1 MLTRWLAAA
10 LVLIA
15 LTGPAG
21 AGDPRP
27 LPPEP
32 AVATAHPLATQAAL
46 DILEAGGNA
55 FDAAVAAT
63 AALAVV
69 EPYGSGIGGGGFWL
83 LHREADDFQVMVDGR
98 ETAPGAAHRDMYLD
112 DDGEVR
118 SRLSLDGPLAAAI
131 PGTPAAL
138 AHITEHYGRLSLAEN
153 LAPAIRHAREGFR
166 VGSHYRRMARF
177 RQDALRA
184 SPQAR
189 AIMLKEGEVPELG
202 YVLRQPDLAGTLEQ
216 LVEHGADGFYRGEVA
231 ERLVRGMRNAGGIW
245 TLEDLETYRLVER
258 EPVRF
263 QYHDMTITAA
273 SLPSAGGI
281 ALATMLQIL
290 EPFDLQA
297 MGPAGRIHLT
307 VEAMRRAYRDRHVY
321 LGDPDFVHVPV
332 ERLVSREHAD
342 RLREGLRV
350 DRATP
355 SASLD
360 VHGDE
365 GEDTT
370 HFSIIDQEGNRVAAT
385 LSINYPFG
393 SGFIPAGTGVLLN
406 NEMDDF
412 ASQPGKPNAYGL
424 VGGERNAI
432 EPGKRPLS
440 SMTPVF
446 IEDSERVGILG
457 SPGGSRI
464 ITQVLLGILHFADGR
479 EPHEWVSAPR
489 YHHQYLPDR
498 IQHEPGAITVEIRRE
513 LVDRGHRVVPMTREY
528 GDMQAV
534 LWNIPENRVV
544 AASDPR
550 GGGLAV
556 PYGTRDEEAAG
567 VDNPESAQGD

>member
-1 MLTRWLAAA
+1 MARFWLVIALLVLPLAVPAQAAA
-10 LVLIA
+10 EN
-15 LTGPAG
+15 
-21 AGDPRP
+21 R
-27 LPPEP
+27 PPEP
-32 AVATAHPLATQAAL
+32 AVATAHPLATEAAL
-46 DILEAGGNA
+46 DILNAGGNA

-83 LHREADDFQVMVDGR
+83 LHREQDGRQVMVDGR

-112 DDGEVR
+112 EDGEVR
-118 SRLSLDGPLAAAI
+118 SRLSLDGPMAAAI

-138 AHITEHYGRLSLAEN
+138 VHITEKYGRLSLAEN
-153 LAPAIRHAREGFR
+153 LEPAIRFAREGFE
-166 VGSHYRRMARF
+166 VGPHYRRMVRF

-189 AIMLKEGEVPELG
+189 AILLHEGEVPEIG
-202 YVLRQPDLAGTLEQ
+202 HVIRQPDLAWTLEQ
-216 LVEHGADGFYRGEVA
+216 LAENGLGGFYDGPVA
-231 ERLVRGMRNAGGIW
+231 ERLVTGTRNAGGIW
-245 TLEDLETYRLVER
+245 TLEDLADYRIVER
-258 EPVRF
+258 DPVRF

-321 LGDPDFVHVPV
+321 LGDPDFVDIPK
-332 ERLVSREHAD
+332 ERLISREHAD
-342 RLREGLRV
+342 RLREDLRV

-355 SASLD
+355 SEAMS
-360 VHGDE
+360 VAANG

-370 HFSIIDQEGNRVAAT
+370 HFSIIDTEGNRVGAT

-424 VGGERNAI
+424 VGGENNAI

-446 IEDSERVGILG
+446 VEDDNRVAVIG

-464 ITQVLLGILHFADGR
+464 ITQVLLGILNFADGL

-498 IQHEPGAITVEIRRE
+498 IQHEPGAITVEVRQE
-513 LVDRGHRVVPMTREY
+513 LVYRGHRVTPMTRQY

-534 LWNIPENRVV
+534 LWHKKEQRVA

-556 PYGTRDEEAAG
+556 PAPKE
-567 VDNPESAQGD
+567 PESQPEPLGAESGR

>member
-1 MLTRWLAAA
+1 MMARLWLVVA
-10 LVLIA
+10 LLA
-15 LTGPAG
+15 LPLAVPADNT
-21 AGDPRP
+21 ADRS

-32 AVATAHPLATQAAL
+32 AVATAHPLATEAAL
-46 DILEAGGNA
+46 EILASGGNA

-63 AALAVV
+63 ASLAVV

-83 LHREADDFQVMVDGR
+83 LHHEADNRQVMVDGR
-98 ETAPGAAHRDMYLD
+98 ETAPAAAHRDMYLD
-112 DDGEVR
+112 EDGEVR
-118 SRLSLDGPLAAAI
+118 SRLSLDGPMAAAI

-138 AHITEHYGRLSLAEN
+138 VHITDAYGRLSLAEN
-153 LAPAIRHAREGFR
+153 LAPAIRQAREGFE
-166 VGSHYRRMARF
+166 VGPHYRRMARF

-184 SPQAR
+184 SPHAR
-189 AIMLKEGEVPELG
+189 AIMLQEGEVPPLG
-202 YVLRQPDLAGTLEQ
+202 HVIRQPDLAWTLEQ
-216 LVEHGADGFYRGEVA
+216 LAEHGLDGFYRGPVA
-231 ERLVRGMRNAGGIW
+231 ERLVAGNRHAGGNW
-245 TLEDLETYRLVER
+245 TLEDLESYRLEER
-258 EPVRF
+258 EPVIF

-307 VEAMRRAYRDRHVY
+307 VEAMRRAYRDRHLY
-321 LGDPDFVHVPV
+321 LGDPDFVDVPV
-332 ERLVSREHAD
+332 ERLTSRAHAD
-342 RLREGLRV
+342 RLREDLRV

-355 SASLD
+355 SKSLD
-360 VHGDE
+360 VDAQG

-370 HFSIIDQEGNRVAAT
+370 HFSIIDAEGNRVGAT

-424 VGGERNAI
+424 VGGENNAI

-446 IEDSERVGILG
+446 VEDDSRVAVIG

-464 ITQVLLGILHFADGR
+464 ITQVLLGILHFADGL
-479 EPHEWVSAPR
+479 EPHELVSAPR

-498 IQHEPGAITVEIRRE
+498 IQHEPGAITVETRRE
-513 LVDRGHRVVPMTREY
+513 LVYKGHRVTPMTRQY

-534 LWNIPENRVV
+534 LWHKQEQRVT
-544 AASDPR
+544 AASDHR

-556 PYGTRDEEAAG
+556 PAAT
-567 VDNPESAQGD
+567 VPETAPEPLGEKNGR

>member
-1 MLTRWLAAA
+1 MTRRHHHWLSACLLSL
-10 LVLIA
+10 LVVVTSL
-15 LTGPAG
+15 PADDG
-21 AGDPRP
+21 

-32 AVATAHPLATQAAL
+32 AVATAHPLATEAAME
-46 DILEAGGNA
+46 ILEAGGNA
-55 FDAAVAAT
+55 FDAAVAVS

-83 LHREADDFQVMVDGR
+83 LHRAEDGFQVMVDGR

-112 DDGEVR
+112 ESGEVR
-118 SRLSLDGPLAAAI
+118 GRDSLDGPLAAAI

-138 AHITEHYGRLSLAEN
+138 AHISERYGRLSLADALE
-153 LAPAIRHAREGFR
+153 PAIRYARDGFE
-166 VGSHYRRMARF
+166 VGEHYRRMVRF

-189 AIMLKEGEVPELG
+189 AILLREGEVPELG
-202 YVLRQPDLAGTLEQ
+202 HVIKQPDLAWTLEQ
-216 LVEHGADGFYRGEVA
+216 LATHGPAGFYEGEVA
-231 ERLVRGMRNAGGIW
+231 RRLVEGSRRAGGIW
-245 TLEDLETYRLVER
+245 TLEDLASYQVVER
-258 EPVRF
+258 APVVSR
-263 QYHDMTITAA
+263 YHDITVTSA
-273 SLPSAGGI
+273 SPPSAGGI
-281 ALATMLQIL
+281 ALATMLHLL
-290 EPFDLQA
+290 EAYDLGA
-297 MGPAGRIHLT
+297 MTEATRIHLAA
-307 VEAMRRAYRDRHVY
+307 EAMRRAYRDRHVY
-321 LGDPDFVHVPV
+321 LGDPDFVDLPV
-332 ERLVSREHAD
+332 ERLTSRAHAE
-342 RLREGLRV
+342 RLRKTLQL

-355 SASLD
+355 SEALGVPGS
-360 VHGDE
+360 E

-370 HFSIIDQEGNRVAAT
+370 HFSIIDAEGNRVAAT

-393 SGFIPAGTGVLLN
+393 SGYIPAGTGVLLN

-424 VGGERNAI
+424 VGGENNAI
-432 EPGKRPLS
+432 QPGKRPLS

-446 IEDSERVGILG
+446 LETEDRVAALG

-464 ITQVLLGILHFADGR
+464 ITQVLLGILAFADGQ
-479 EPHEWVSAPR
+479 EPHQWVGQPR

-498 IQHEPGAITVEIRRE
+498 IQHEPGAISVETRRA
-513 LVDRGHRVVPMTREY
+513 LVEKGHRVVPMTRQY

-534 LWNIPENRVV
+534 LWHRGEGRMA

-556 PYGTRDEEAAG
+556 PRREETARE
-567 VDNPESAQGD
+567 D